1 MYEEALQLLKK
12 INSYGFSAYIIG
24 GFPRDKYLGVENN
37 DIDICTNMI
46 PDEARKYFL
55 ITDETSYGTYKINNF
70 EIAVF
75 RKDVYDDNRYP
86 NVTYVKTLD
95 EDLLRRDFIM
105 NTLCIDCDGN
115 YVDKLGAIKDI
126 DNRIIR
132 TVKDSNISFNEDPLR
147 IVRALRFQIDL
158 SFNLSGDI
166 VIDRNLLKKISK
178 SRLNK
183 EIDKAKNKDKL
194 LEVINYEG

>member
-12 INSYGFSAYIIG
+12 INGYGFSAYIVG
-24 GFPRDKYLGVENN
+24 GFPRDKYLGIKND
-37 DIDICTNMI
+37 DIDICTNMT
-46 PDEARKYFL
+46 PNEAKRHFL

-75 RKDVYDDNRYP
+75 RRDTYTDTRYP
-86 NVTYVKTLD
+86 NITYVESLD

-105 NTLCIDCDGN
+105 NTLCIDCNGN
-115 YVDKLGAIKDI
+115 YVDKLGAIDDI
-126 DNRIIR
+126 NNRIIR
-132 TVKDSNISFNEDPLR
+132 TVKDSKTSFNEDPLR

-158 SFNLSGDI
+158 DFNLSSDI
-166 VIDRNLLKKISK
+166 VIDRELIKKVSK

-183 EIDKAKNKDKL
+183 EIDKAKNKEKL